1 MWSCCRSERGAGVRV
16 PSRDSTE
23 DHRHDYQPHSQQS
36 HWHSWH
42 EGGQSNRSPRAMLPP
57 HRCPVVSVRNG
68 HRHPPPV
75 RLSGR
80 SSISRPG
87 RWLRDSLDGG
97 GLGRVRRLCLFG
109 RLGDNDRRLP
119 QGAKT
124 FGSPEAGSKAGHWN
138 RPLCADRLS
147 HARSDRTLKVGRADA
162 RERLCTGEKRTETD
176 APTGPPAQPTDKR
189 PRLWREGWRAGT
201 VSRRRRARPPPDGLL
216 LLVRPSLRSV
226 FQFLGVAKRGR
237 ERGRGRSAATVIDRK
252 GNREGWNR

>member
-68 HRHPPPV
+68 HRHPPPL

-80 SSISRPG
+80 SSIARPG

-97 GLGRVRRLCLFG
+97 GLGRVRRLGLFG

-162 RERLCTGEKRTETD
+162 RERSALVKKELKPMLPPGHPPSPRTKGPVSGERGGGLVRCRDDDE
-176 APTGPPAQPTDKR
+176 PVPPR
-189 PRLWREGWRAGT
+189 
-201 VSRRRRARPPPDGLL
+201 DGLL

-237 ERGRGRSAATVIDRK
+237 ERGRGRSAATAIDRK